1 MEAAP
6 EAQRNKTDLLR
17 TRKISDFIVIAV
29 IYTLGAL
36 TWANH
41 SKTITLCIMQNDA

>member
-1 MEAAP
+1 MEVAP

-29 IYTLGAL
+29 VYTPGEL

-41 SKTITLCIMQNDA
+41 SKTLTLCIMSYDA